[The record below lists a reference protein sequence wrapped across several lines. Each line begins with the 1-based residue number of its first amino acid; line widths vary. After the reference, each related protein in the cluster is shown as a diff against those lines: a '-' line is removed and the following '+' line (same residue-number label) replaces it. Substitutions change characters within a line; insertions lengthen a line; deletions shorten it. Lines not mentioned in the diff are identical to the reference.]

1 MCASPKE
8 PSIDAGSS
16 SHPSVDSGRRDE
28 LVRIAFDSLRE
39 RICLLDGSGQI
50 VATNEAWDRFAHENG
65 ASLRRCGPGVNYLE
79 VCRSAKGPFSEHA
92 LDAAI
97 GIDTVL
103 RGGVP
108 QFGLDYPCPSPSRKA
123 WYRLIALPARRPH
136 SGAVLLHS
144 EITSQ
149 VLLAEKLRHT
159 QVHYG
164 ALWEN
169 PVDVATVLAAGGN
182 IRYQS
187 LASEAVLGMR
197 PEELAGHA
205 IFEFVHAEDL
215 DAVRKLLRD
224 CLSYPAGKHAAE
236 YRFRDKSGSWRLVE
250 SIARKLRSDP
260 EEGIILNTRDIT
272 HRRMAERAVLAKQN
286 ALIGNRE
293 ELEAL
298 AARLFREREEERRRL
313 AAELNGEL
321 SQRLAGLTLQAA
333 HLAACAAIPD
343 QSHAFEESVV
353 SLGRDLRRLSS
364 DLYPAMLEHFGLAV
378 ALRDYCAEFTRKH
391 GIPVN
396 YVHRGISAR
405 LPVHAASTLYRI
417 AEGALANV
425 VQHAQ
430 ANRVWVT
437 LSRTAQGTRLAIR
450 DDGAG
455 FHPAAVEPGSG
466 LGILAMRERL
476 RTVNG
481 SLSIRSHPGGGTKV
495 VALAP
500 PSSTR
505 DQTH

>member
-1 MCASPKE
+1 MCASRKE

-16 SHPSVDSGRRDE
+16 QHPSSGRGQRDE

-39 RICLLDGSGQI
+39 RICLLDGGGRI
-50 VATNEAWDRFAHENG
+50 VLTNEAWDRFAHENG
-65 ASLRRCGPGVNYLE
+65 ASLSRCGLGVDYLE
-79 VCRSAKGPFSEHA
+79 ICRSAKGPFSEHA
-92 LDAAI
+92 LDAAL

-103 RGGVP
+103 RGAVS
-108 QFGLDYPCPSPSRKA
+108 QFILDYPCPSPSRKA
-123 WYRLIALPARRPH
+123 WFRLIARPARLPH

-159 QVHYG
+159 QAYYG

-187 LASEAVLGMR
+187 PASEAVLGMR
-197 PEELAGHA
+197 AEELAGHA
-205 IFEFVHAEDL
+205 IFEFVHAEDVE
-215 DAVRKLLRD
+215 AVRKLLRD

-286 ALIGNRE
+286 ALIRNHE

-333 HLAACAAIPD
+333 HLAAYAGAPGQSDAFQAAV
-343 QSHAFEESVV
+343 A
-353 SLGRDLRRLSS
+353 SLGRDLHHLSG

-405 LPVHAASTLYRI
+405 LPVSAASTLYRV
-417 AEGALANV
+417 AEDALANV
-425 VQHAQ
+425 VQHAH

-455 FHPAAVEPGSG
+455 FHPVALEPGSG

-481 SLSIRSHPGGGTKV
+481 SLSIRSQPGGGTRI

-500 PSSTR
+500 LSPAR
-505 DQTH
+505 DS